1 MGAARR
7 RGVGRLP
14 RGVEGVVAQCAA
26 DEAHAQRQT
35 VAVAGLQAA
44 GPGGRGE
51 SVAVGIGGIASFFSG
66 YGRDQEFGN
75 LITESGANLVQEDGG
90 FIIV

>member
-1 MGAARR
+1 MSW
-7 RGVGRLP
+7 GVGLR
-14 RGVEGVVAQCAA
+14 
-26 DEAHAQRQT
+26 T
-35 VAVAGLQAA
+35 AVAIGL
-44 GPGGRGE
+44 
-51 SVAVGIGGIASFFSG
+51 GGIASLFSG